1 MNVKVLSHG
10 MNELLGLI
18 CAVVD
23 VDYRSDQFVV
33 DVHPLAVFLSHY
45 SSPCNYTRH
54 GMTTNWGLP

>member
-1 MNVKVLSHG
+1 MSHTVD
-10 MNELLGLI
+10 MPLCVI
-18 CAVVD
+18 PAVVD

-33 DVHPLAVFLSHY
+33 DVHPLAVFLSHC